1 MTSVCLYG
9 SSELT
14 LYYYGELSV
23 DDRRAIEEHVASCEA
38 CVAALEELELL
49 RSALRPRAEATR
61 TPAEWD
67 GFMERLQL
75 RLAEDAATGHHRE
88 SRLRLGGLGVVGDS
102 DGVHQRRA
110 AFASQR
116 RDMARTRAGRVSR
129 GLAVA
134 AALVLAVGSGLM
146 WQRHALGPATDTERV
161 DGAGADAAL
170 GAAAARHFERA
181 KLVVLGIAMKDP
193 ADSNPADWAY
203 ERQLAASLLPETRLF
218 RLSAADRG
226 DARLASLLGDLESVL
241 LQASMATDADAPEL
255 QRLQRAIERRDL
267 LVRMDLR
274 EL

>member
-1 MTSVCLYG
+1 MTNVCLYG
-9 SSELT
+9 SSERLT
-14 LYYYGELSV
+14 LYYYGELLA
-23 DDRRAIEEHVASCEA
+23 DERRAMEEHVATCEA
-38 CVAALEELELL
+38 CVAALEELELV
-49 RSALRPRAEATR
+49 RAALRPRADATR
-61 TPAEWD
+61 APAEWD
-67 GFMERLQL
+67 GFMGRLQL
-75 RLAEDAATGHHRE
+75 RLAGEAATGHRRE
-88 SRLRLGGLGVVGDS
+88 SRLRLPRRGLTPS
-102 DGVHQRRA
+102 
-110 AFASQR
+110 
-116 RDMARTRAGRVSR
+116 RAGRVSR

-134 AALVLAVGSGLM
+134 AALLLAVGSGLM
-146 WQRHALGPATDTERV
+146 WQRHALGPAAGTERA
-161 DGAGADAAL
+161 DAAGADAAL

-193 ADSNPADWAY
+193 ADANPADWAY
-203 ERQLAASLLPETRLF
+203 ERQLAASLLPATRLF